1 MAKYRIIRHK
11 VFSYQYKHL
20 KKASLLKRQVDQQLK
35 VIESN
40 PETAGTPLRYLP
52 SDLAGKIKRLW
63 VGGRRKYRM
72 IIKVDSNAKTIK
84 IGFIDPRLRKD
95 IDYGDLPLNIFEL
108 PEDEIDEKK
117 LKKFIL

>member
-1 MAKYRIIRHK
+1 
-11 VFSYQYKHL
+11 
-20 KKASLLKRQVDQQLK
+20 
-35 VIESN
+35 
-40 PETAGTPLRYLP
+40 
-52 SDLAGKIKRLW
+52 
-63 VGGRRKYRM
+63 M